1 MDESDRENLADML
14 RYARDAVR
22 LLGPASEDEFLAD
35 DGKVHAICR
44 FVQIVGE
51 AAGRIPVSHQL
62 QFPDIPWKDV
72 IGMRHRL
79 VHGYR
84 EVRYPI
90 VFKTVQN
97 DLPNLIASLER
108 LLAEPDR

>member
-1 MDESDRENLADML
+1 MDEADRENLADML

-22 LLGPASEDEFLAD
+22 LLGPASEHEFLAD
-35 DGKVHAICR
+35 TAKLHAICR

-51 AAGRIPVSHQL
+51 AASRIPVSHQL
-62 QFPDIPWKDV
+62 LFPEIPWKDV

-84 EVRYPI
+84 EVRYPV

>member
-1 MDESDRENLADML
+1 MDELDRESLDDML
-14 RYARDAVR
+14 RYATEAVR
-22 LLGPASEDEFLAD
+22 LLGPASEHEFLAD
-35 DGKVHAICR
+35 VARLHAVCR

-51 AAGRIPVSHQL
+51 AAGCIPVSHQL

-84 EVRYPI
+84 EVRYPV